1 MKSDLEINRECKPKK
16 IEEIAEGIDLNE
28 KDLIKYGDYI
38 AKIKLDVLEKIQ
50 NKKNGKYILITG
62 INPTPLGEGKTTT
75 TIGLG
80 QAFKKIGKIG
90 IISIRQPSLG
100 PVFGIKGGAHGGGYS
115 QIYPMVEFNLHFT
128 GDNYAVYTAHNL
140 LVSFLYNSI
149 YHKNPLNIDLNTINI
164 KRVIDISD
172 RSLRKI
178 IGGINE
184 GYVLHESGF
193 EITSASE
200 IMAILALSK
209 SLKDLRERLGR
220 IIVGFTYDKKPV
232 TSEDLKVAGSLAL
245 LTKDALMPNLI
256 QTLENSPALVHT
268 GPFGNIAHG
277 NSSVISDLIGIKLSD
292 FLITEAGFGSDLG
305 AEKFFNIKCRASQ
318 LKPDLAVIVVS
329 LRAIKMHG
337 SNVKVSPGKPLPKEI
352 KEKNVDALIKGSEN
366 LIKHI
371 ENIKLHGIKA
381 IVNLNYFEN
390 DDLEEI
396 EILKK
401 ISLENQAD
409 DFVVSQ
415 VFTKGG
421 EGGVELVKSII
432 NLTEKSESNFKFLYD
447 LNLKIDDKI
456 KIIATKIYGA
466 KDISLSQEAKKKI
479 ELYENLG
486 FSNLPICMAKTH
498 LSLSS
503 DPNLKGRPKDFIIPI
518 VDLKVSNGAGFIVAY
533 TQEISTMPSLPS
545 DPIGKYIDIDE
556 LGNAIGLK

>member
-16 IEEIAEGIDLNE
+16 IEEIAESIGLNE
-28 KDLIKYGDYI
+28 RDLIKYGDYI

-149 YHKNPLNIDLNTINI
+149 YHKNLLNIDLNTINI

-209 SLKDLRERLGR
+209 GLKDLRERLGR

-305 AEKFFNIKCRASQ
+305 AEKFFNIKCRVSQ

-337 SNVKVSPGKPLPKEI
+337 SNIKVSPGKPLPKEI
-352 KEKNVDALIKGSEN
+352 REKNVDALIKGSEN

-396 EILKK
+396 DILKK

-421 EGGVELVKSII
+421 EGGVELAKSIT

-447 LNLKIDDKI
+447 LNLKIEEKI

-479 ELYENLG
+479 ELYEHLG

>member
-16 IEEIAEGIDLNE
+16 IEEIALDVGLEE
-28 KDLIKYGDYI
+28 KDIIKFGDYI
-38 AKIKLDVLEKIQ
+38 AKIKLNVLDKLEER
-50 NKKNGKYILITG
+50 KNGKYILITG

-80 QAFKKIGKIG
+80 QAFKKLGKIG
-90 IISIRQPSLG
+90 IIAIRQPSLG

-149 YHKNPLNIDLNTINI
+149 YHKNLLNIDLNSINI

-178 IGGINE
+178 IGGISEN
-184 GYVLHESGF
+184 YVLHESGF

-209 SLKDLRERLGR
+209 NLVDLRERLGK
-220 IIVGFTYDKKPV
+220 IIVGFTYDKKPI
-232 TSEDLKVAGSLAL
+232 TSEDLSIAGSLAL

-256 QTLENSPALVHT
+256 QTIENSPVLVHT

-277 NSSVISDLIGIKLSD
+277 NSSVVADLIGIKLSD
-292 FLITEAGFGSDLG
+292 YLITEAGFGTDLG
-305 AEKFFNIKCRASQ
+305 AEKFFNIKCRTSQ

-329 LRAIKMHG
+329 LRAVKMHG
-337 SNVKVSPGKPLPKEI
+337 SSAKVSPGKPLPKEI
-352 KEKNVDALIKGSEN
+352 VEKNVDAVIKGAEN

-371 ENIKLHGIKA
+371 ENVKLHGIKT

-401 ISLENQAD
+401 ISLENGAD
-409 DFVVSQ
+409 DFVVSE

-421 EGGVELVKSII
+421 DGGIDLAKSII
-432 NLTEKSESNFKFLYD
+432 NLTKDNESNFKFLYD
-447 LNLKIDDKI
+447 LNLRIEEKI

-466 KDISLSQEAKKKI
+466 KDISFSQEAKKKI
-479 ELYENLG
+479 ELFESLG

-503 DPNLKGRPKDFIIPI
+503 DPNLKGRPKDFLIPI
-518 VDLKVSNGAGFIVAY
+518 VDLKISNGAGFIVAY
-533 TQEISTMPSLPS
+533 TQDISTMPSLPS

-556 LGNAIGLK
+556 FGNAIGLK

>member
-447 LNLKIDDKI
+447 LNLKIEDKI

>member
-16 IEEIAEGIDLNE
+16 IEEIALDIGLEE
-28 KDLIKYGDYI
+28 KDIIKFGDYI
-38 AKIKLDVLEKIQ
+38 AKIKLNVLDKLQER
-50 NKKNGKYILITG
+50 KNGKYILITG

-80 QAFKKIGKIG
+80 QAFKKLGKVGVIA
-90 IISIRQPSLG
+90 IRQPSLG

-149 YHKNPLNIDLNTINI
+149 YHKNLLNIDLNSINI

-178 IGGINE
+178 IGGVSEN
-184 GYVLHESGF
+184 YVLHESGF

-209 SLKDLRERLGR
+209 NLKDLRDRLGK
-220 IIVGFTYDKKPV
+220 IIVGFTYDKKPI
-232 TSEDLKVAGSLAL
+232 TSEDLSIAGSLAL

-256 QTLENSPALVHT
+256 QTIETSPVLVHT

-277 NSSVISDLIGIKLSD
+277 NSSVIADLIGIKLSD
-292 FLITEAGFGSDLG
+292 YLITEAGFGTDLG
-305 AEKFFNIKCRASQ
+305 AEKFFNIKCRTSN

-329 LRAIKMHG
+329 LRAVKMHG

-352 KEKNVDALIKGSEN
+352 VEKNVDAVIKGAEN

-371 ENIKLHGIKA
+371 ENVKLHGIKT

-401 ISLENQAD
+401 ISLENGAD
-409 DFVVSQ
+409 DFVVSE
-415 VFTKGG
+415 VFTRGG
-421 EGGVELVKSII
+421 DGGIDLAKSII
-432 NLTEKSESNFKFLYD
+432 RLTKNSESNFKFLYD
-447 LNLKIDDKI
+447 LNLKIEEKI

-479 ELYENLG
+479 ELFETLG

-518 VDLKVSNGAGFIVAY
+518 VDLKISSGAGFIVAY
-533 TQEISTMPSLPS
+533 TQDISTMPSLPS

-556 LGNAIGLK
+556 FGNAIGVK

>member
-16 IEEIAEGIDLNE
+16 IEEIAEGIGLNE

-209 SLKDLRERLGR
+209 SLKDLKERLGR

-447 LNLKIDDKI
+447 LNLKIEDKI

>member
-16 IEEIAEGIDLNE
+16 IEEIAEGIGLNE

-447 LNLKIDDKI
+447 LNLKIEDKI

>member
-16 IEEIAEGIDLNE
+16 IEEIAEGIGLNE

-337 SNVKVSPGKPLPKEI
+337 SNVKVSPGKPFPKEI

-447 LNLKIDDKI
+447 LNLKIEDKI

-556 LGNAIGLK
+556 LGNAVGLK